1 VGVSCDIL
9 QTVEKSI
16 NSAGNYQKC
25 IILQTDGVHRTSGAV
40 FHDSQNTVDAFQPFS
55 ALLML
60 LSAVHNTVGV

>member
-1 VGVSCDIL
+1 MGVSCDIL

-16 NSAGNYQKC
+16 NSAGNCQKC

-40 FHDSQNTVDAFQPFS
+40 FHDAFQPFS